1 MRGVAPAGV
10 LCAVRGP
17 AEQDVVRALCGHP
30 RELHVSRRC
39 ADLAELL
46 AAADAGHGSVA
57 VVSADL
63 PGLDREAVR
72 HLHGSGAWV
81 VLLADL
87 AGPAGAHALG
97 ADALLDGGDLGD
109 PLVATVRGLLDRA
122 ADGARPGGRPP
133 GAGAQAPSRLE
144 AVLGGPGAAP
154 TPSRPGRVV
163 AVWGPT
169 GAPGR
174 TTVALGVADA
184 LTRVAAAE
192 NASVLLVDA
201 DTYGGTVAQQI
212 GLLDEAP
219 GLAAATRTAAT
230 GRLDA
235 VTLAAL
241 TPRLD
246 SGLRVLTGLSRAERW
261 PEVTASGLTEIWRA
275 ARELATWTVV
285 DCGFCVEQ
293 DEALSYDTRAPRR
306 NGATLSA
313 LEEADLVLVVGA
325 GDPIGLQRL
334 VHALGQLDA
343 LGVATAHRRVVVNRL
358 RASASGSRPEVAV
371 RAALERYAGVREV
384 SVLPDDRATCDGAVL
399 AARTLYEQDPT
410 AALTRA
416 LVELAGTVLAAVPPA
431 PADGDARGALA
442 GALVAG
448 AH

>member
-1 MRGVAPAGV
+1 MRAATPAGV

-17 AEQDVVRALCGHP
+17 AEQEVVRALGEHP

-46 AAADAGHGSVA
+46 AAADAGQGSV
-57 VVSADL
+57 VVASVDL

-81 VLLADL
+81 VLLADV
-87 AGPAGAHALG
+87 AGPAGGPALG
-97 ADALLDGGDLGD
+97 ADALLDVADPGGPLVDAVRDLLARGAGGD
-109 PLVATVRGLLDRA
+109 
-122 ADGARPGGRPP
+122 RPGGATSEP
-133 GAGAQAPSRLE
+133 ATSRLD
-144 AVLGGPGAAP
+144 ALLGGPAGAAP
-154 TPSRPGRVV
+154 DPVTGAVV

-174 TTVALGVADA
+174 TTVALGLADA
-184 LTRVAAAE
+184 LARGSDAHRPPA
-192 NASVLLVDA
+192 LLVDA
-201 DTYGGTVAQQI
+201 DTYGGTVAQQL

-261 PEVTASGLTEIWRA
+261 PEVTASGLAEIWRA
-275 ARELATWTVV
+275 ARDLAAWTVV

-313 LEEADLVLVVGA
+313 LEEADLVVAVGS

-334 VHALGQLDA
+334 VHALGELDTLEVPSA
-343 LGVATAHRRVVVNRL
+343 RRLVVVNRV
-358 RASASGSRPEVAV
+358 RASASGARPEAAV
-371 RAALERYAGVREV
+371 RAALERYAAVRDAT
-384 SVLPDDRATCDGAVL
+384 VLPEDRPTCDAALL
-399 AARTLYEQDPT
+399 AARTLHEQDP
-410 AALTRA
+410 AAPVTRA
-416 LVELAGTVLAAVPPA
+416 LDDLARAVLARAPRGPA
-431 PADGDARGALA
+431 GPDGQRGALA